1 METGSMRARAV
12 GIFVATSCACA
23 LALVDTT
30 AHAGPQDI
38 PPPEEET
45 SAPPTVPVDTAP
57 SEPLTER
64 FHVEGSFL
72 VDVKNDVMIDND
84 DSVIKI
90 GTHNG
95 HGPLLGGEGFVS
107 YRLTTSFH
115 LGVGARYLQS
125 SRTRNL
131 NAHVL
136 QLPLRLTWITRVYDG
151 GSVLYGLGGGF
162 AHAWLTPASELAVPN
177 AVNGAYVEAR
187 VGFIQRVFATFDV
200 LVSVTGWAGPFISND
215 FGAYGLTLGLGVRF
229 GA

>member
-1 METGSMRARAV
+1 MARLVRACVLLAGLTLASMEGRAV
-12 GIFVATSCACA
+12 
-23 LALVDTT
+23 
-30 AHAGPQDI
+30 AGPQDI

-45 SAPPTVPVDTAP
+45 SAPTTAPVDTTP

-64 FHVEGSFL
+64 FHVESSFL
-72 VDVKNDVMIDND
+72 VDVKNDVMIDNE

-90 GTHNG
+90 GTHDG

-107 YRLTTSFH
+107 YRLTKSFH

-125 SRTRNL
+125 SKSKNL

-136 QLPLRLTWITRVYDG
+136 QIPLRLTWITPVYDG
-151 GSVLYGLGGGF
+151 GSLVYGVGGGF
-162 AHAWLTPASELAVPN
+162 AHAWLTPASELLVPN

-187 VGFIQRVFATFDV
+187 VGFLQRMFATFDA